1 MTTVT
6 YDRAG
11 YSSPGPLQSLVG
23 NLLSGYLAKEAKED
37 GVVIL
42 PFDNY
47 ADHLSLEVQ
56 VTFCAGG
63 KLAELPYLY
72 PFIYMFSCVCIY
84 SGLC

>member
-11 YSSPGPLQSLVG
+11 YSSPGLLQSLVG
-23 NLLSGYLAKEAKED
+23 NLLFGCLAKEAKAD
-37 GVVIL
+37 GVMIL

-47 ADHLSLEVQ
+47 VDHVSLEVQ
-56 VTFCAGG
+56 VPFCTGG